1 MRLSFHVI
9 LWLTCTAVA
18 LGDNPQ
24 KPQTSP
30 FGKRCGFLCMATV
43 SGALGEPLRY
53 QELAQRL
60 PDSDTGSSLDE
71 LSQASAAIGLRSV
84 SVRYPGAFP
93 DLVPGEACAILPI
106 RGRTGEDHF
115 VVVVN
120 SSQGV
125 FSVVDF
131 PNGMMR
137 LTDQSLRN
145 DYAWDGTALLIAKS
159 SQQLDR
165 LSRPP
170 SRFWLWTTGS
180 GLCFAVVLLSL
191 LFRKRASHAT

>member
-1 MRLSFHVI
+1 MRRSFYIIV
-9 LWLTCTAVA
+9 WLTWSAVA

-43 SGALGEPLRY
+43 CGALGEPLKY

-60 PDSDTGSSLDE
+60 PDSDTGSSFDE
-71 LSQASAAIGLRSV
+71 LSQASLAIGFSSR
-84 SVRYPGAFP
+84 SVRYSGALP
-93 DLVPGEACAILPI
+93 DLVPGETCAILPI
-106 RGRTGEDHF
+106 RGRTGEAHF

-120 SSQGV
+120 SSQGIA
-125 FSVVDF
+125 SVVDF
-131 PNGMMR
+131 PNGMIR
-137 LTDQSLRN
+137 LTDQSLRK

-165 LSRPP
+165 LTHPP
-170 SRFWLWTTGS
+170 SRIWLWTAGS
-180 GLCFAVVLLSL
+180 GLCFAVVLLSH
-191 LFRKRASHAT
+191 LFRKRANHAT